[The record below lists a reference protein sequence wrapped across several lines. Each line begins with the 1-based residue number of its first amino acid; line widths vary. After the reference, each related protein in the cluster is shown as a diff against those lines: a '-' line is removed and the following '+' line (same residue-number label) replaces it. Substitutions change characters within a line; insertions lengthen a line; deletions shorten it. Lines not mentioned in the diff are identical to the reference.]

1 MTLKLNAYISDI
13 ESIKRATFKGH
24 AINAKPFLLLS
35 ILSCIQQKLFQCNK
49 IVLNKDLICIYKSIS
64 FLYLKR
70 GYVLTPIH
78 KPFYYLESD
87 GFWHLKWKDKK
98 IDPQSLSLKFIYD
111 NIDYAYFDEDLWILL
126 QENDAREKI
135 KEVLIKM
142 ITND

>member
-87 GFWHLKWKDKK
+87 GFWHL
-98 IDPQSLSLKFIYD
+98 SLKFIYD

-135 KEVLIKM
+135 KEVLIKI